1 MRKFKTLLMA
11 ITTVAALS
19 SCSKD
24 DNNNQGNGNPNPTPT
39 PAPAPNPDAKP
50 DANTAKV
57 SLQFQNYVGGEELVL
72 GADAASAK
80 EYTSN
85 GQKLKF
91 SEVKYVITNVVLV
104 KADGSKVPYNA
115 EDLDKGGF
123 LINQENVASLSPVL
137 NNIPEGDY
145 KGIEFGLG
153 VKKDL
158 NNLKLQEKFPN
169 FYNLTGKY
177 SFENGKIMHWEWA
190 NGYRFVK
197 LEGWYSNPTPPSPG
211 KGKDGKPLPPP
222 PAITNGE
229 LSIHIGSAF
238 KGTKIGKGENAKI
251 EDETLNIDR
260 DAFRFIS
267 LDFPKPISVKKG
279 ATAKV
284 TIKADFDK
292 LINGTN
298 KISLNGKIPVVHHLN
313 NMFPFVNNIGGNQDL
328 EGKKIIVKD
337 LNDSN
342 KAQEGFENSENS
354 PLDKV
359 GMFSI
364 LSVE

>member
-19 SCSKD
+19 SCSKKD
-24 DNNNQGNGNPNPTPT
+24 DNNDSTP
-39 PAPAPNPDAKP
+39 
-50 DANTAKV
+50 AKV
-57 SLQFQNYVGGEELVL
+57 SLQFDNYVGTEKLAL
-72 GADAASAK
+72 GASASAAK
-80 EYTSN
+80 AYTSN
-85 GQKLKF
+85 GQTLKF

-104 KADGSKVPYNA
+104 KADGTKVPYHT

-123 LINQENVASLSPVL
+123 LINQAKTASLTPVL
-137 NNIPEGDY
+137 SGIPEGEY

-153 VKKDL
+153 VKKEL
-158 NNLKLQEKFPN
+158 NNLKLQDKFPN
-169 FYNLTGKY
+169 FYRLTGEFKH
-177 SFENGKIMHWEWA
+177 SGIMHWEWA

-197 LEGWYSNPTPPSPG
+197 LEGWYSNPTPG
-211 KGKDGKPLPPP
+211 KNKKGEDL
-222 PAITNGE
+222 PAITDGE

-238 KGTKIGKGENAKI
+238 KGTKVIGEDKKVKGIEN
-251 EDETLNIDR
+251 ETLNIDR
-260 DAFRFIS
+260 DAFRFVS
-267 LDFPKPISVKKG
+267 LDFPKNLSVKGG

-298 KISLNGKIPVVHHLN
+298 KISLNGKIPVVHSLN

-337 LNDSN
+337 INDPQ
-342 KAQEGFENSENS
+342 KAQKGFDNSES
-354 PLDKV
+354 SALDKA
-359 GMFSI
+359 GMFSV

>member
-19 SCSKD
+19 SCSKKD
-24 DNNNQGNGNPNPTPT
+24 DNNDST
-39 PAPAPNPDAKP
+39 PA
-50 DANTAKV
+50 KV
-57 SLQFQNYVGGEELVL
+57 TLQFDHYVGAEKLTL
-72 GADAASAK
+72 GTDAAGAK
-80 EYTSN
+80 AYTSN
-85 GQKLKF
+85 GQTLKF

-104 KADGSKVPYNA
+104 KADGSKVPYHT

-123 LINQENVASLSPVL
+123 LINQADAASLAPVL
-137 NNIPEGDY
+137 NEIPSGEY

-153 VKKDL
+153 VKKEL
-158 NNLKLQEKFPN
+158 NNLSLQDKFPN
-169 FYNLTGKY
+169 FYKLTG
-177 SFENGKIMHWEWA
+177 SFKQKEIMHWEWA

-197 LEGWYSNPTPPSPG
+197 LEGWYSNPTPG
-211 KGKDGKPLPPP
+211 KNKEGEDL
-222 PAITNGE
+222 PAITDGE

-238 KGTKIGKGENAKI
+238 KGTKVLDEKGKTKEIKDLIIN
-251 EDETLNIDR
+251 NDR
-260 DAFRFIS
+260 DAFRFVS
-267 LDFPKPISVKKG
+267 LDFPKTLSVKEG

-298 KISLNGKIPVVHHLN
+298 KISLNGKIPVVHNLD

-337 LNDSN
+337 FNN
-342 KAQEGFENSENS
+342 PQKAQEGFDNSES
-354 PLDKV
+354 SALDKA
-359 GMFSI
+359 GMFSV

>member
-1 MRKFKTLLMA
+1 MRKIKTILMA

-19 SCSKD
+19 SCSKKD
-24 DNNNQGNGNPNPTPT
+24 DNNDST
-39 PAPAPNPDAKP
+39 PA
-50 DANTAKV
+50 KV
-57 SLQFQNYVGGEELVL
+57 TLQFDHYVGAEKLTL
-72 GADAASAK
+72 GTDAAGAK
-80 EYTSN
+80 AYTSN
-85 GQKLKF
+85 GQTLKF

-123 LINQENVASLSPVL
+123 LINQANAASLAPVL
-137 NNIPEGDY
+137 NEIPSGDY

-153 VKKDL
+153 VKKEL
-158 NNLKLQEKFPN
+158 NNLKLQTQFPN
-169 FYNLTGKY
+169 FYRLTGEFKH
-177 SFENGKIMHWEWA
+177 SGIMHWEWA

-197 LEGWYSNPTPPSPG
+197 LEGWYSNPTPP
-211 KGKDGKPLPPP
+211 GKDKEGNPL
-222 PAITNGE
+222 PAITDGE

-238 KGTKIGKGENAKI
+238 KGTKVIGEDKKVKGIEN
-251 EDETLNIDR
+251 ETLNIDR
-260 DAFRFIS
+260 DAFRFVS
-267 LDFPKPISVKKG
+267 LDFPKNLSVKGG

-298 KISLNGKIPVVHHLN
+298 KISLNGKIPVVHSLN

-337 LNDSN
+337 INDPQ
-342 KAQEGFENSENS
+342 KAQEGFDNSES
-354 PLDKV
+354 SALDKA
-359 GMFSI
+359 GMFSV
-364 LSVE
+364 LNVE

>member
-24 DNNNQGNGNPNPTPT
+24 DNNSKQGEK
-39 PAPAPNPDAKP
+39 KP
-50 DANTAKV
+50 DSELKGEGKI
-57 SLQFQNYVGGEELVL
+57 SLQFENYVGDKKLVL
-72 GADAASAK
+72 GTGPANAEA
-80 EYTSN
+80 YTSN
-85 GQKLKF
+85 GQTLKF

-104 KADGSKVPYNA
+104 KADGTKVPYHT

-123 LINQENVASLSPVL
+123 LINQADAASLAPVL
-137 NNIPEGDY
+137 NEIPSGDY

-153 VKKDL
+153 VKKEL
-158 NNLKLQEKFPN
+158 NNLKLQTQFPN
-169 FYNLTGKY
+169 FYRLTGEFKH
-177 SFENGKIMHWEWA
+177 SGIMHWEWA

-197 LEGWYSNPTPPSPG
+197 LEGWYSNPTP
-211 KGKDGKPLPPP
+211 GKDKEGNPL
-222 PAITNGE
+222 PAITDGE

-238 KGTKIGKGENAKI
+238 KGTKVIGEDKKVKGIEN
-251 EDETLNIDR
+251 ETLNIDR
-260 DAFRFIS
+260 DAFRFVS
-267 LDFPKPISVKKG
+267 LDFPKNLSVKGG

-298 KISLNGKIPVVHHLN
+298 KISLNGKIPVVHSLN

-328 EGKKIIVKD
+328 EGKKIVKD
-337 LNDSN
+337 INDPQ
-342 KAQEGFENSENS
+342 KAQGGFDNSES
-354 PLDKV
+354 SALDKV

-364 LSVE
+364 LNVE

>member
-1 MRKFKTLLMA
+1 MRKIKTILMA

-19 SCSKD
+19 SCSKE
-24 DNNNQGNGNPNPTPT
+24 DNNNDST
-39 PAPAPNPDAKP
+39 PA
-50 DANTAKV
+50 KV
-57 SLQFQNYVGGEELVL
+57 TLQFDHYVGAEKLTL
-72 GADAASAK
+72 GTDAAGAK
-80 EYTSN
+80 AYTSN
-85 GQKLKF
+85 GQTLKF

-104 KADGSKVPYNA
+104 KADGSKVPYHT

-123 LINQENVASLSPVL
+123 LINQADAASLAPVL
-137 NNIPEGDY
+137 NEIPSGDY

-153 VKKDL
+153 VKKEL
-158 NNLKLQEKFPN
+158 NNLSLQDKFPN
-169 FYNLTGKY
+169 FYKLTG
-177 SFENGKIMHWEWA
+177 SFKQKEIMHWEWA

-197 LEGWYSNPTPPSPG
+197 LEGWYSNPTPG
-211 KGKDGKPLPPP
+211 KNKEGEDL
-222 PAITNGE
+222 PAITDGE

-238 KGTKIGKGENAKI
+238 KGTKVLDEKGKTKEIKDLIIN
-251 EDETLNIDR
+251 NDR
-260 DAFRFIS
+260 DAFRFVS
-267 LDFPKPISVKKG
+267 LDFPKTLSVKEG

-298 KISLNGKIPVVHHLN
+298 KISLNGKIPVVHNLD

-337 LNDSN
+337 FNN
-342 KAQEGFENSENS
+342 PQKAQEGFDNSES
-354 PLDKV
+354 SALDKA
-359 GMFSI
+359 GMFSV

>member
-1 MRKFKTLLMA
+1 MRKIKTILMA

-19 SCSKD
+19 SCSKKD
-24 DNNNQGNGNPNPTPT
+24 DNNDST
-39 PAPAPNPDAKP
+39 PA
-50 DANTAKV
+50 KV
-57 SLQFQNYVGGEELVL
+57 TLQFDHYVGAEKLTL
-72 GADAASAK
+72 GTDAAGAK
-80 EYTSN
+80 AYTSN
-85 GQKLKF
+85 GQTLKF

-104 KADGSKVPYNA
+104 KADGTKVPYHT

-123 LINQENVASLSPVL
+123 LINQADAASLAPVL
-137 NNIPEGDY
+137 NEIPSGDY

-153 VKKDL
+153 VKKEL
-158 NNLKLQEKFPN
+158 NNLKLQDKFPN
-169 FYNLTGKY
+169 FYRLTGEFKH
-177 SFENGKIMHWEWA
+177 SGIMHWEWA

-197 LEGWYSNPTPPSPG
+197 LEGWYSNPTPG
-211 KGKDGKPLPPP
+211 KNKKGEDL
-222 PAITNGE
+222 PAITDGE

-238 KGTKIGKGENAKI
+238 KGTKVIGEDKKVKGIEN
-251 EDETLNIDR
+251 ETLNIDR
-260 DAFRFIS
+260 DAFRFVS
-267 LDFPKPISVKKG
+267 LDFPKNLSVKGG

-298 KISLNGKIPVVHHLN
+298 KISLNGKIPVVHSLN

-337 LNDSN
+337 INDPQ
-342 KAQEGFENSENS
+342 KAQEGFDNSES
-354 PLDKV
+354 SALDKA
-359 GMFSI
+359 GMFSV

>member
-19 SCSKD
+19 SCSKKD
-24 DNNNQGNGNPNPTPT
+24 DNNDSTP
-39 PAPAPNPDAKP
+39 
-50 DANTAKV
+50 AKV
-57 SLQFQNYVGGEELVL
+57 SLQFDNYVGTEKLAL
-72 GADAASAK
+72 GASASAAK
-80 EYTSN
+80 AYTSN
-85 GQKLKF
+85 RQTLKF

-104 KADGSKVPYNA
+104 KADGTKVPYHT

-123 LINQENVASLSPVL
+123 LINQAKTASLTPVL
-137 NNIPEGDY
+137 SGIPEGEY

-153 VKKDL
+153 VKKEL
-158 NNLKLQEKFPN
+158 NNLKLQDRFPN
-169 FYNLTGKY
+169 FYRLTGEFKH
-177 SFENGKIMHWEWA
+177 SGIMHWEWA

-197 LEGWYSNPTPPSPG
+197 LEGWYSNPTPG
-211 KGKDGKPLPPP
+211 KNKKGEDL
-222 PAITNGE
+222 PAITDGE

-238 KGTKIGKGENAKI
+238 KGTKVIGEDKKVKGIEN
-251 EDETLNIDR
+251 ETLNIDR
-260 DAFRFIS
+260 DAFRFVS
-267 LDFPKPISVKKG
+267 LDFPKNLSVKGG

-298 KISLNGKIPVVHHLN
+298 KISLNGKIPVVHSLN

-337 LNDSN
+337 INDPQ
-342 KAQEGFENSENS
+342 KAQEGFNNSES
-354 PLDKV
+354 SVLDKA
-359 GMFSI
+359 GMFSV
-364 LSVE
+364 LNVE

>member
-19 SCSKD
+19 SCSKKD
-24 DNNNQGNGNPNPTPT
+24 DNNDSTP
-39 PAPAPNPDAKP
+39 
-50 DANTAKV
+50 AKV
-57 SLQFQNYVGGEELVL
+57 SLQFDNYVGTEKLAL
-72 GADAASAK
+72 GASASAAK
-80 EYTSN
+80 AYTSN
-85 GQKLKF
+85 GQTLKF

-104 KADGSKVPYNA
+104 KADGTKVPYHT

-123 LINQENVASLSPVL
+123 LINQAKTASLTPVL
-137 NNIPEGDY
+137 SGIPEGEY

-153 VKKDL
+153 VKKEL
-158 NNLKLQEKFPN
+158 NNLKLQDKFPN
-169 FYNLTGKY
+169 FYRLTGEFKH
-177 SFENGKIMHWEWA
+177 SGIMHWEWA

-197 LEGWYSNPTPPSPG
+197 LEGWYSNPTPP
-211 KGKDGKPLPPP
+211 GKDKEGNPLS
-222 PAITNGE
+222 AITDGE

-238 KGTKIGKGENAKI
+238 KGTKVKGEDNKVKGI
-251 EDETLNIDR
+251 ENETLNIDR
-260 DAFRFIS
+260 DAFRFVS
-267 LDFPKPISVKKG
+267 LDFPKNLSVKKG

-298 KISLNGKIPVVHHLN
+298 KISLNGKIPVIHHLN

-337 LNDSN
+337 INDPQ
-342 KAQEGFENSENS
+342 KAQEGFDNSES
-354 PLDKV
+354 SALDKA
-359 GMFSI
+359 GMFSV

>member
-19 SCSKD
+19 SCSKKD
-24 DNNNQGNGNPNPTPT
+24 DNNDVTST
-39 PAPAPNPDAKP
+39 
-50 DANTAKV
+50 KV
-57 SLQFQNYVGGEELVL
+57 SLQFDHYVGTEKLVL
-72 GADAASAK
+72 GTDAAGAK
-80 EYTSN
+80 AYTSN
-85 GQKLKF
+85 RQTLKF

-104 KADGSKVPYNA
+104 KVDGTKVPYHT

-123 LINQENVASLSPVL
+123 LINQANTASLAPVL
-137 NNIPEGDY
+137 SGIPAGDY

-153 VKKDL
+153 VKKEL
-158 NNLKLQEKFPN
+158 NNLKLQDRFPI
-169 FYNLTGKY
+169 FYRLTG
-177 SFENGKIMHWEWA
+177 SFKQKEIMHWEWA

-197 LEGWYSNPTPPSPG
+197 LEGWYSNPNPG
-211 KGKDGKPLPPP
+211 KNKKGENI
-222 PAITNGE
+222 PAITDGE

-238 KGTKIGKGENAKI
+238 KGTKVLDEKGKTKEIKDLIINS
-251 EDETLNIDR
+251 DR
-260 DAFRFIS
+260 DAFRFVS
-267 LDFPKPISVKKG
+267 LDFPKTLSVKEG

-298 KISLNGKIPVVHHLN
+298 KISLNGKIPVVHNLD

-328 EGKKIIVKD
+328 EGKKIIVKKFSD
-337 LNDSN
+337 PQ
-342 KAQEGFENSENS
+342 KAQEGFDNSES
-354 PLDKV
+354 SALDKA
-359 GMFSI
+359 GMFSV

>member
-19 SCSKD
+19 SCSKKD
-24 DNNNQGNGNPNPTPT
+24 DNNDSTP
-39 PAPAPNPDAKP
+39 
-50 DANTAKV
+50 AKV
-57 SLQFQNYVGGEELVL
+57 SLQFDNYVGTEKLAL
-72 GADAASAK
+72 GASASAAK
-80 EYTSN
+80 AYTSN
-85 GQKLKF
+85 RQTLKF

-104 KADGSKVPYNA
+104 KADGTKVPYHT

-123 LINQENVASLSPVL
+123 LINQAKTASLTPVL
-137 NNIPEGDY
+137 SGIPEGEY

-153 VKKDL
+153 VKKEL
-158 NNLKLQEKFPN
+158 NNLKLQDRFPN
-169 FYNLTGKY
+169 FYRLTGEFKH
-177 SFENGKIMHWEWA
+177 SGIMHWEWA

-197 LEGWYSNPTPPSPG
+197 LEGWYSNPTPG
-211 KGKDGKPLPPP
+211 KNKKGEAL
-222 PAITNGE
+222 PAITDGE

-238 KGTKIGKGENAKI
+238 KGTKVIGDDKKVKGIEN
-251 EDETLNIDR
+251 ETLNIDR
-260 DAFRFIS
+260 DAFRFVS
-267 LDFPKPISVKKG
+267 LDFPKNLSVKGG

-298 KISLNGKIPVVHHLN
+298 KISLNGKIPVVHSLN

-337 LNDSN
+337 INDPQ
-342 KAQEGFENSENS
+342 KAQGGFDNSES
-354 PLDKV
+354 SALDKV

-364 LSVE
+364 LNVE

>member
-19 SCSKD
+19 SCSKKD
-24 DNNNQGNGNPNPTPT
+24 DNNDST
-39 PAPAPNPDAKP
+39 PA
-50 DANTAKV
+50 KV
-57 SLQFQNYVGGEELVL
+57 TLQFDHYVGAEKLTL
-72 GADAASAK
+72 GTDAAGAK
-80 EYTSN
+80 AYTSN
-85 GQKLKF
+85 GQTLKF

-104 KADGSKVPYNA
+104 KADGTKVPYHT

-123 LINQENVASLSPVL
+123 LINQANAASLAPVL
-137 NNIPEGDY
+137 NDIPEGDY

-153 VKKDL
+153 VKKEL
-158 NNLKLQEKFPN
+158 NNLKLQDKFPN
-169 FYNLTGKY
+169 FYRLTGEFKH
-177 SFENGKIMHWEWA
+177 SGIMHWEWA

-197 LEGWYSNPTPPSPG
+197 LEGWYSNPTPG
-211 KGKDGKPLPPP
+211 KNKKGEDL
-222 PAITNGE
+222 PAITDGE

-238 KGTKIGKGENAKI
+238 KGTKVIGEDKKVKGIEN
-251 EDETLNIDR
+251 ETLNIDR
-260 DAFRFIS
+260 DAFRFVS
-267 LDFPKPISVKKG
+267 LDFPKNLSVKGG

-298 KISLNGKIPVVHHLN
+298 KISLNGKIPVVHSLN

-337 LNDSN
+337 INDPQ
-342 KAQEGFENSENS
+342 KAQEGFDNSES
-354 PLDKV
+354 SALDKA
-359 GMFSI
+359 GMFSV

>member
-24 DNNNQGNGNPNPTPT
+24 DNNNNPRNEGPIIEELNGEG
-39 PAPAPNPDAKP
+39 KI
-50 DANTAKV
+50 
-57 SLQFQNYVGGEELVL
+57 SLQFQNYVGDKKLVL
-72 GADAASAK
+72 GTDPARA
-80 EYTSN
+80 EVYPSN
-85 GQKLKF
+85 GQTLKF
-91 SEVKYVITNVVLV
+91 SEVKYVITNIVLI
-104 KADGSKVPYNA
+104 KANGNKVPYHT

-123 LINQENVASLSPVL
+123 LINLENAASLTPIL
-137 NNIPEGDY
+137 NNLPDGDY

-153 VKKDL
+153 VKKEL

-197 LEGWYSNPTPPSPG
+197 LEGWYSNPTPG
-211 KGKDGKPLPPP
+211 KNKKGEDL
-222 PAITNGE
+222 PAITDGE

-238 KGTKIGKGENAKI
+238 KGTKIKGEDGNTKEI
-251 EDETLNIDR
+251 KDLTLNADR
-260 DAFRFIS
+260 DAFRFVS
-267 LDFPKPISVKKG
+267 LDFPKNLTVKKG
-279 ATAKV
+279 TTAKV

-298 KISLNGKIPVVHHLN
+298 KISLTGKIPVIHNLN
-313 NMFPFVNNIGGNQDL
+313 NMFPFVNNIGGNQGID
-328 EGKKIIVKD
+328 GKQIITKIFPTD
-337 LNDSN
+337 ENPNPETPLSN
-342 KAQEGFENSENS
+342 LDNSK
-354 PLDKV
+354 LDKV

>member
-19 SCSKD
+19 SCSKKD
-24 DNNNQGNGNPNPTPT
+24 DNNDST
-39 PAPAPNPDAKP
+39 PA
-50 DANTAKV
+50 KV
-57 SLQFQNYVGGEELVL
+57 TLQFDHYVGAEKLIL
-72 GADAASAK
+72 GTDAGGAK
-80 EYTSN
+80 AYTSN
-85 GQKLKF
+85 GQTLKF
-91 SEVKYVITNVVLV
+91 SEVKYVITNIVLV
-104 KADGSKVPYNA
+104 KADGTKVPYHT

-123 LINQENVASLSPVL
+123 LINQADAASLAPVL
-137 NNIPEGDY
+137 NDIPEGDY

-153 VKKDL
+153 VKKEL
-158 NNLKLQEKFPN
+158 NNLKLQDKFPN
-169 FYNLTGKY
+169 FYRLTGEFKH
-177 SFENGKIMHWEWA
+177 SGIMHWEWA

-197 LEGWYSNPTPPSPG
+197 LEGWYSNPTPG
-211 KGKDGKPLPPP
+211 KNNKGEDL

-238 KGTKIGKGENAKI
+238 KGTKVKGEDNKVKGI
-251 EDETLNIDR
+251 ENETLNIDR
-260 DAFRFIS
+260 DAFRFVS
-267 LDFPKPISVKKG
+267 LDFPKNLSVKGG

-298 KISLNGKIPVVHHLN
+298 KISLNGKIPVVHSLN

-337 LNDSN
+337 INDPQ
-342 KAQEGFENSENS
+342 KAQEGFDNSES
-354 PLDKV
+354 SALDKA
-359 GMFSI
+359 GMFSV

>member
-19 SCSKD
+19 SCSKKD
-24 DNNNQGNGNPNPTPT
+24 DNNDSTP
-39 PAPAPNPDAKP
+39 
-50 DANTAKV
+50 AKV
-57 SLQFQNYVGGEELVL
+57 SLQFDNYVGTEKLAL
-72 GADAASAK
+72 GASASAAK
-80 EYTSN
+80 AYTSN
-85 GQKLKF
+85 GQTLKF

-104 KADGSKVPYNA
+104 KADGTKVPYHT

-123 LINQENVASLSPVL
+123 LINQAKTASLTPVL
-137 NNIPEGDY
+137 SGIPEGEY

-153 VKKDL
+153 VKKEL
-158 NNLKLQEKFPN
+158 NNLKLQDKFPN
-169 FYNLTGKY
+169 FYRLTGEFKH
-177 SFENGKIMHWEWA
+177 SGIMHWEWA

-197 LEGWYSNPTPPSPG
+197 LEGWYSNPTPG
-211 KGKDGKPLPPP
+211 KNKKGEAL
-222 PAITNGE
+222 PAITDGE

-238 KGTKIGKGENAKI
+238 KGTKVIGEDKKVKGIEN
-251 EDETLNIDR
+251 ETLNIDR
-260 DAFRFIS
+260 DAFRFVS
-267 LDFPKPISVKKG
+267 LDFPKNLSVKGG

-298 KISLNGKIPVVHHLN
+298 KISLNGKIPVVHSLN

-337 LNDSN
+337 INDPQ
-342 KAQEGFENSENS
+342 KAQKGFDNSES
-354 PLDKV
+354 SALDKA
-359 GMFSI
+359 GMFSV

>member
-19 SCSKD
+19 SCSKKD
-24 DNNNQGNGNPNPTPT
+24 DNNDSTP
-39 PAPAPNPDAKP
+39 
-50 DANTAKV
+50 AKV
-57 SLQFQNYVGGEELVL
+57 SLQFDNYVGTEKLAL
-72 GADAASAK
+72 GASASAAK
-80 EYTSN
+80 AYTSN
-85 GQKLKF
+85 GQTLKF

-104 KADGSKVPYNA
+104 KADGTKVPYHT

-123 LINQENVASLSPVL
+123 LINQAKTASLTPVL
-137 NNIPEGDY
+137 SGIPEGEY

-153 VKKDL
+153 VKKEL
-158 NNLKLQEKFPN
+158 NNLKLQDKFPN
-169 FYNLTGKY
+169 FYRLTGEFKH
-177 SFENGKIMHWEWA
+177 SGIMHWEWA

-197 LEGWYSNPTPPSPG
+197 LEGWYSNPTP
-211 KGKDGKPLPPP
+211 GKDKEGNPL
-222 PAITNGE
+222 PAITDGE

-238 KGTKIGKGENAKI
+238 KGTKVIGEDKKVKGIEN
-251 EDETLNIDR
+251 ETLNIDR
-260 DAFRFIS
+260 DAFRFVS
-267 LDFPKPISVKKG
+267 LDFPKNLSVKGG

-298 KISLNGKIPVVHHLN
+298 KISLNGKIPVVHSLN

-337 LNDSN
+337 INDPQ
-342 KAQEGFENSENS
+342 KAQKGFDNSES
-354 PLDKV
+354 SALDKA
-359 GMFSI
+359 GMFSV